1 MSNLPELPTSINATP
16 VRPVPAASLVLLR
29 RTSGESLEVLL
40 GRRHSAARFMPGV
53 YVVPGGRVEAEDGKD
68 SGFSEQFRPLPPG
81 LDKET
86 HNRAPAML
94 RAALRETY
102 EETGLLYG
110 AAQPSQ
116 GGDSLPAGDFWG
128 HYSRAALRPAFEEIS
143 FIARAITPTFSPR
156 RFHTRFLLGDG
167 GFAQGQISGDGEL
180 EDIGWYPL
188 EAISGLPMAGITR
201 LVLEEALKHYDHLI
215 KPQSTQLARP
225 AAMFRWVGSKH
236 QGGVS
241 ALTRKLKA

>member
-1 MSNLPELPTSINATP
+1 M
-16 VRPVPAASLVLLR
+16 
-29 RTSGESLEVLL
+29 
-40 GRRHSAARFMPGV
+40 
-53 YVVPGGRVEAEDGKD
+53 EAEDSRE

-81 LDKET
+81 LDKAT
-86 HNRAPAML
+86 LVRAPAML

-110 AAQPSQ
+110 LDDHTFQ
-116 GGDSLPAGDFWG
+116 GDSPSGGLWQRYAQ
-128 HYSRAALRPAFEEIS
+128 SALRPAFEELS

-167 GFAQGQISGDGEL
+167 RFARGNIAGDGEL
-180 EDIGWYPL
+180 EDIGWYSL
-188 EAISGLPMAGITR
+188 SETSELPMAGITR
-201 LVLEEALKHYDHLI
+201 MVLEEALKHYNNAINHQI
-215 KPQSTQLARP
+215 SEPARP

-241 ALTRKLKA
+241 SSRKALKA

>member
-1 MSNLPELPTSINATP
+1 M
-16 VRPVPAASLVLLR
+16 
-29 RTSGESLEVLL
+29 
-40 GRRHSAARFMPGV
+40 GRRHSSARFMPGV
-53 YVVPGGRVEAEDGKD
+53 YVVPGGRVEAADGRE

-81 LDKET
+81 LDKAT
-86 HNRAPAML
+86 VARAPAML

-110 AAQPSQ
+110 VTGQ
-116 GGDSLPAGDFWG
+116 GTGKAPLPASEGLWDL
-128 HYSRAALRPAFEEIS
+128 YARAALRPAFEELT

-167 GFAQGQISGDGEL
+167 GFAQGTISGDGEL
-180 EDIGWYPL
+180 EDIDWYPL
-188 EAISGLPMAGITR
+188 SDTARLPMAGITR
-201 LVLEEALKHYDHLI
+201 MVLEEALKHYSNVI
-215 KPQSTQLARP
+215 NPTPMASVRP

-241 ALTRKLKA
+241 ATRKTLKA